1 MSTTPATFNAAATAK
16 TVLRTASTGA
26 LGTLGAGG
34 APFVS
39 LVTVATAPAGDP
51 ILLIS
56 RLAVHTQNLER
67 DPRASLLLVAPGGEG
82 GDPLAGA
89 RLSLTGTVGG
99 PSDDATLRRR
109 FIAVHP
115 EAAGYADFA
124 DFGFRQFAIAGGHLV
139 AGFGRIVDLT
149 PADLLI
155 DLTGADALLA
165 AEESA
170 VDHMNAD
177 HADALALYATRLLG
191 MPEGNWRTTGID
203 PEGIDLAAGA
213 LRARLTFPERV
224 APGGLRVMLGLL
236 SKEARKRILT

>member
-1 MSTTPATFNAAATAK
+1 MTTPPETYTAAAPATAG
-16 TVLRTASTGA
+16 LRTASTGA
-26 LGTLGAGG
+26 LGTLGANG

-51 ILLIS
+51 ILLVS

-67 DPRASLLLVAPGGEG
+67 DPRASLLLVGPGGEG

-99 PSDDATLRRR
+99 PSDDPTLRRR
-109 FIAVHP
+109 FLAAHP

-124 DFGFRQFAIAGGHLV
+124 DFGFRRFAIGGGHLV
-139 AGFGRIVDLT
+139 AGFGRIVDLS

-155 DLTGADALLA
+155 DLTDAEALLA
-165 AEESA
+165 AEEGA
-170 VDHMNAD
+170 IAHMNED
-177 HADALALYATRLLG
+177 HAEALALYATKLLG
-191 MPEGNWRTTGID
+191 MPEGDWRTIGID
-203 PEGIDLAAGA
+203 PEGIDLAAGS

-224 APGGLRVMLGLL
+224 TPGGLRVVLVALA
-236 SKEARKRILT
+236 KEARAKG